1 MDRNHR
7 AKIEW
12 PAPALLDRA
21 AINKHDSMTCY
32 YDVHRARLSSGWPS
46 VVNTAL
52 SWPMIYSDIFVE
64 VAYFNYT
71 CMYLTPPL

>member
-12 PAPALLDRA
+12 PAPALLHRA

-52 SWPMIYSDIFVE
+52 S
-64 VAYFNYT
+64 
-71 CMYLTPPL
+71 CL